1 MSDEFEFE
9 RIMHSMQSQDLP
21 PVEVISGDFRAI
33 ARNFFTLPV
42 QLLMDL
48 KQAQLDQDGS
58 DLLLLFDAAEMAFS
72 EADFERMKDL
82 SIRDFLNVIQAWVN
96 FDRGDGGAGRL
107 RG

>member
-9 RIMHSMQSQDLP
+9 RVMHSMQSQDLP

-42 QLLMDL
+42 EMLFAL
-48 KQAQLDQDGS
+48 KEAQFREDGS
-58 DLLLLFDAAEMAFS
+58 DLLLLFDAAEMGFS

-82 SIRDFLNVIQAWVN
+82 SIRDFLNVIQAWVY
-96 FDRGDGGAGRL
+96 FERGN
-107 RG
+107 RGVE

>member
-21 PVEVISGDFRAI
+21 PVEVVTGEFRAI
-33 ARNFFTLPV
+33 ARNFFTLP
-42 QLLMDL
+42 MDMLIGL
-48 KQAQLDQDGS
+48 KEAQFRQDGS
-58 DLLLLFDAAEMAFS
+58 DLLLLFDMAEMAFS

-82 SIRDFLNVIQAWVN
+82 NIRDFLNVIQAWVN

>member
-42 QLLMDL
+42 EMLFAL
-48 KQAQLDQDGS
+48 KEAQFREDGS
-58 DLLLLFDAAEMAFS
+58 DLLLLFDMAEMSFT
-72 EADFERMKDL
+72 EDDFDRMKDMN
-82 SIRDFLNVIQAWVN
+82 IRDFLNVIYEWVN